1 MFLEY
6 QSFVPVFCSK
16 HLIQSFCSMGK
27 ASFSEKSKFA
37 VALRTLKF
45 LVSFLD
51 TELKKLTFGSEESL
65 TPRKFSELE
74 GSKRRFLK
82 SSIVYGVIFW
92 D

>member
-1 MFLEY
+1 
-6 QSFVPVFCSK
+6 
-16 HLIQSFCSMGK
+16 MGK

-37 VALRTLKF
+37 VALRTLKY

-82 SSIVYGVIFW
+82 S
-92 D
+92 